1 MYLKL
6 NFGRYTEN
14 PLLILEKEN
23 NKNSFFFKNAFSG
36 VSFWYES
43 GQHCKKKNIE

>member
-23 NKNSFFFKNAFSG
+23 NQNLFFSKMLSLVFHSG
-36 VSFWYES
+36 MKVASIA
-43 GQHCKKKNIE
+43 KKKNNE